1 MEIVFKLVQIFI
13 CVLEAYLII
22 DFFMAFFK
30 LKMLFDRKYTE
41 MGLILGAAAC
51 TRAVNTLN
59 NTTLNMIA
67 AFVVYL
73 VIIVLFFQG
82 KLLRKFLY
90 FITVMIIMVGSEFLV
105 IILLSL
111 QTAFAFDAMQSGQ
124 VTLSILTFV
133 VKVLAFVLL
142 SIAKRVAESSDNPRI
157 NFKITLLYSIMPV
170 SLIGIMIAI
179 ARMNIDFAFLGFT
192 QILLIA
198 SCVLALIGSIAIF
211 YFYDRYS
218 QSVWKLQQQEIMI
231 TKLEMEEKHYGR
243 IEQVNQ
249 EHAAFL
255 HDVRHYM
262 KAIGEMAADNDDKA
276 ILQILSE
283 LQIKV
288 SNTETEILCPNRL
301 LNAIL
306 NEKKKDAERRD
317 ISVKIVVEPGFSIDQ
332 IADIDLIVIISNLLD
347 NAIEAAEKCPNGHIK
362 ISLFQQNENHFSI
375 IKIVNNYAGRIDA
388 REDRLMTDKKDKARH
403 GFGIQNVRDTVAKY
417 GGYLQ
422 YFYKDGEFTSVV
434 ILPVMISQDQR

>member
-1 MEIVFKLVQIFI
+1 MRMIFKLMQIII
-13 CVLEAYLII
+13 CVLEAYLIV

-30 LKMLFDRKYTE
+30 LKALFDRKYME
-41 MGLILGAAAC
+41 AGLILGAAFC
-51 TRAVNTLN
+51 IRAVNMLN
-59 NTTLNMIA
+59 NTTLNMAA

-73 VIIVLFFQG
+73 IIIVCFFQG

-111 QTAFAFDAMQSGQ
+111 QTAFAFGTMQSGQ
-124 VTLSILTFV
+124 LMLSVLTFV
-133 VKVLAFVLL
+133 VKALAFVLL
-142 SIAKRVAESSDNPRI
+142 NIAKRVAESSDNPRI

-179 ARMNIDFAFLGFT
+179 ARLNIDFAFLGFT
-192 QILLIA
+192 QVLLIV

-218 QSVWKLQQQEIMI
+218 QSVWRLQQQEIMI
-231 TKLEMEEKHYGR
+231 TRLEMEERHYGR

-262 KAIGEMAADNDDKA
+262 KVIGEMAADNNDKA

-288 SNTETEILCPNRL
+288 SNTETEMLCQNHL

-306 NEKKKDAERRD
+306 NEKKKDAKRRG
-317 ISVKIVVEPGFSIDQ
+317 ISVKIVVEPGFSVDA

-347 NAIEAAEKCPNGHIK
+347 NAIEAAEKCRNGYMK
-362 ISLFQQNENHFSI
+362 VSLFPQNENHFSI
-375 IKIVNNYAGRIDA
+375 IKIVNNYVGRIEA
-388 REDRLMTDKKDKARH
+388 KEGRLRTDKADRARH
-403 GFGIQNVRDTVAKY
+403 GFGLENVSDTVAKY

-422 YFYKDGEFTSVV
+422 YFYRDGEFTAVV
-434 ILPVMISQDQR
+434 IIPVAAP

>member
-1 MEIVFKLVQIFI
+1 MIFGLVQIFI

-22 DFFMAFFK
+22 DFYAAFFRFREQYARRY
-30 LKMLFDRKYTE
+30 MET
-41 MGLILGAAAC
+41 GLILGAATC
-51 TRAVNTLN
+51 IRTVNMLN
-59 NTTLNMIA
+59 SSTLNMIA

-73 VIIVLFFQG
+73 VIVVLFFQG

-111 QTAFAFDAMQSGQ
+111 QTEFAFDTMQSGQ
-124 VTLSILTFV
+124 FMLSMLTIV

-142 SIAKRVAESSDNPRI
+142 GIAKRVAESSDNPRI

-179 ARMNIDFAFLGFT
+179 ARLNIDFAFLGFT
-192 QILLIA
+192 QVLLIV
-198 SCVLALIGSIAIF
+198 SCVLALIGSVAIF

-218 QSVWKLQQQEIMI
+218 QSVWRLQQQEIMI
-231 TKLEMEEKHYGR
+231 TRLEMEEKHYGR
-243 IEQVNQ
+243 IEQVNR

-262 KAIGEMAADNDDKA
+262 KVIGEMAADNDDKA
-276 ILQILSE
+276 ILHILSE

-288 SNTETEILCPNRL
+288 SDMETEMICQNHL

-306 NEKKKDAERRD
+306 NEKKKEAKRRD
-317 ISVKIVVEPGFSIDQ
+317 ISVKIVVEPGFSIDA
-332 IADIDLIVIISNLLD
+332 IADTDLIVIIGNLLD
-347 NAIEAAEKCPNGHIK
+347 NAIEAAEKCQSGHMK
-362 ISLFQQNENHFSI
+362 VSMFPQNENHFSI
-375 IKIVNNYAGRIDA
+375 IKVVNNYTGPIEAKEGRL
-388 REDRLMTDKKDKARH
+388 RTDKADKARH
-403 GFGIQNVRDTVAKY
+403 GFGLQNVSDTAAKY

-422 YFYKDGEFTSVV
+422 YFYQDGEFTAVAV
-434 ILPVMISQDQR
+434 LPGPVS

>member
-1 MEIVFKLVQIFI
+1 MGMVFKLVQVLI

-22 DFFMAFFK
+22 DFYAAFFK
-30 LKMLFDRKYTE
+30 LKALFDRKYTE
-41 MGLILGAAAC
+41 TGLIFGAAVC
-51 TRAVNTLN
+51 MHAVNTLN
-59 NTTLNMIA
+59 NATLNMTA
-67 AFVVYL
+67 AFIVYL
-73 VIIVLFFQG
+73 VIIILFFQG

-105 IILLSL
+105 VILLSL
-111 QTAFAFDAMQSGQ
+111 QTAFSFDMMQSGQ
-124 VTLSILTFV
+124 LVLSALTFV
-133 VKVLAFVLL
+133 VKALAFVLL
-142 SIAKRVAESSDNPRI
+142 SIVKRVAESSDNPRI

-179 ARMNIDFAFLGFT
+179 ARLNIDFAFLGFT
-192 QILLIA
+192 QVLLIV

-218 QSVWKLQQQEIMI
+218 QSVWRLQQQELMI

-262 KAIGEMAADNDDKA
+262 KVIGEMAADNNDKA

-288 SNTETEILCPNRL
+288 SKTETEMLCRNHL

-317 ISVKIVVEPGFSIDQ
+317 ISVKIVVEPGFSIDS
-332 IADIDLIVIISNLLD
+332 ITDIDLIVIVCNLLD
-347 NAIEAAEKCPNGHIK
+347 NAIEAAGKCRNGHMK
-362 ISLFQQNENHFSI
+362 VSLFPQNEHHFSV
-375 IKIVNNYAGRIDA
+375 IKIVNNYAGSIEA
-388 REDRLMTDKKDKARH
+388 KEGRLRTDKADKARH
-403 GFGIQNVRDTVAKY
+403 GFGLQNVSEAVAKY

-422 YFYKDGEFTSVV
+422 YFYKDGEFTAVV
-434 ILPVMISQDQR
+434 ILPAVAS